1 MTAAEF
7 HQQQLEQQ
15 EQEELQVIDTVKS
28 MLHNHA
34 KMIACAQTIK
44 DSKKD
49 PLYVEIAVKNL
60 LEALEEYESLTRR
73 TA

>member
-15 EQEELQVIDTVKS
+15 EQEELDTVKLQS
-28 MLHNHA
+28 NNHSA
-34 KMIACAQTIK
+34 MIAAAYTIR

-49 PLYVEIAVKNL
+49 PLYLEIAVNGL
-60 LEALEEYESLTRR
+60 LKALEEYEQLKRR
-73 TA
+73 M